1 MKAGFR
7 NTLTKSISGSASNFL
22 SQLSGLLV
30 IWAGAVLVLQGK
42 LTIGQ
47 LIAFRILSGYVTGP
61 ILRLT
66 TMSQN
71 FQETALSLE
80 RISDIIDNPQEIEII
95 GKDLPPMPPIDGKVS
110 FENINFKFSD
120 RSKLILKN
128 INFQIPSGS
137 FVGVVG
143 GVIAGIRCIN
153 CQETVTRKRLWFTII
168 ISHTNIQC
176 SVRSNYWS
184 GAGVYVKCPFL
195 STVRI

>member
-1 MKAGFR
+1 MIHIHEQSPPLSICYLSSTVLQLLDQL

-47 LIAFRILSGYVTGP
+47 LIAFRILSGYVTSP

-95 GKDLPPMPPIDGKVS
+95 GKDLPPMPPIDGKVA
-110 FENINFKFSD
+110 FENVNFNF
-120 RSKLILKN
+120 LIQVN
-128 INFQIPSGS
+128 
-137 FVGVVG
+137 
-143 GVIAGIRCIN
+143 
-153 CQETVTRKRLWFTII
+153 
-168 ISHTNIQC
+168 
-176 SVRSNYWS
+176 
-184 GAGVYVKCPFL
+184 
-195 STVRI
+195 